1 MTVLSFNINYPGQ
14 AGVFPNEISIQTN
27 NTLDEVMAVGYLDHM
42 FAENVPIE
50 NGMMA
55 LVSTKPAPNSPVT
68 NTVSL
73 QITFASGRWSLKPSL
88 INPMKVATTA
98 AYAGGGTS
106 HAFAATGL
114 TSSSIV
120 TANILTSTNS
130 VSITKVV
137 PSANTLTITFSADPG
152 AGTTVNYIAFSGTV

>member
-1 MTVLSFNINYPGQ
+1 MTVLSFNINYPGKS
-14 AGVFPNEISIQTN
+14 GVFPGEMSIQTN
-27 NTLDEVMAVGYLDHM
+27 DTLDEVMAVGYLDHM
-42 FAENVPIE
+42 FAENVPLE

-55 LVSTKPAPNSPVT
+55 LVSTKPSSNSPVT
-68 NTVSL
+68 NTVFL
-73 QITFASGRWSLKPSL
+73 QVTFASGRWSLKPSL

-98 AYAGGGTS
+98 TYAGGGTS
-106 HAFAATGL
+106 HAFVATGL
-114 TSSSIV
+114 TASSIV

-152 AGTTVNYIAFSGTV
+152 TGTTVNYIAFSGPV